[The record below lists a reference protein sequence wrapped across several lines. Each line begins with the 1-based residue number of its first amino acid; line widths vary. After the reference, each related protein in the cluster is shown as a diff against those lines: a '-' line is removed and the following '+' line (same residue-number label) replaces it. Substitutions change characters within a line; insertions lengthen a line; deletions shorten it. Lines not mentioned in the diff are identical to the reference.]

1 VRSEDERESRIQ
13 NKDEGEGRSVGG
25 MFTVYKALGPRKIF
39 TVYGLQGPKPKKDK
53 IFVEQII

>member
-1 VRSEDERESRIQ
+1 VVG
-13 NKDEGEGRSVGG
+13 GEWG

-39 TVYGLQGPKPKKDK
+39 TVYGLQGPGPKKDK